1 MNNLDYLV
9 GFSRQ
14 KEHKSLAITGH
25 SLFTAFVDAKCYL
38 QTLKNSH
45 FFYIS

>member
-14 KEHKSLAITGH
+14 KGHKTLAITGH
-25 SLFTAFVDAKCYL
+25 SLDTAYL
-38 QTLKNSH
+38 TG
-45 FFYIS
+45 